1 MSVQISPTESVIL
14 PCRHTLPI
22 DWHDLKWEK
31 CYMTLKSLNWEIK
44 IGPPRHYLIFGDRRS
59 WQIHRAT
66 TNANRAR
73 SRRRR
78 SYWSRVAAKL
88 ILHK

>member
-1 MSVQISPTESVIL
+1 MSVQISPTESVIH
-14 PCRHTLPI
+14 PWRYTLPVS
-22 DWHDLKWEK
+22 WHDLRFEK
-31 CYMTLKSLNWEIK
+31 FEMTLKSVNWEIK
-44 IGPPRHYLIFGDRRS
+44 LLPPRHYLIFGDRRG

-78 SYWSRVAAKL
+78 SYWSRVAEKL
-88 ILHK
+88 IARK